1 MAISRDVYR
10 RAAAEPHRVAVAGPY
25 GAVTFAELA
34 GRAERRAAELAGGG
48 IESGGRVDVT
58 HEDPVELLVG
68 LIAADQL
75 DAAAIVGEASWPAE
89 LRAKAVA
96 AAIEAARPHAS
107 NACLIVF
114 TSGSSGT
121 PHPVVRT
128 RRSWIFS
135 FPTFSVF
142 AGVGPDDTV
151 LIPGRLSGS
160 LFLYGTLHALTM
172 GAAVHLLPKWSA
184 DQAAEAAATCTA
196 VHVVPPMLAALVDRL
211 DEGTSLKLAVCAG
224 APLDN
229 DVEERAGKLGI
240 EVVEYYGAA
249 ELSLVAIRRPGAPQ
263 GRFKPFPSVEI
274 RVEDGVLWA
283 KSKYLA
289 SGLAKN
295 EDGYATVDD
304 RVELHA
310 DGSLQVLGRNGEAIL
325 TGGSTVLPEG
335 VERVLRQLPGVVDV
349 AVVGRDHP
357 ELGQVVVAV
366 LELDGQAPTAHD
378 LRQHAA
384 DQLVPGERPRLWYA
398 TDALPRTAS
407 GKVARS
413 QVHDGLADGSL
424 DVRPL

>member
-10 RAAAEPHRVAVAGPY
+10 RAAAEPHRVAVVGGYGP
-25 GAVTFAELA
+25 VTFAELA
-34 GRAERRAAELAGGG
+34 GRAERRAAELTEEGVGA
-48 IESGGRVDVT
+48 GGRVDVT
-58 HEDPVELLVG
+58 NEDPVELLVG

-75 DAAAIVGEASWPAE
+75 DAAAIVGEASWPQD
-89 LRAKAVA
+89 LRHR
-96 AAIEAARPHAS
+96 AIEAAKQAAEPHGS

-142 AGVGPDDTV
+142 AGVGPNDTV

-172 GAAVHLLPKWSA
+172 GAAVQLLPKWSPQA
-184 DQAAEAAATCTA
+184 AAEAAATCTA
-196 VHVVPPMLAALVDRL
+196 VHVVPPMLQAIVERL
-211 DEGTSLKLAVCAG
+211 DEQTSLKLAVCAG
-224 APLDN
+224 AALDQ

-249 ELSLVAIRRPGAPQ
+249 ELSLVAIRRPGAQ
-263 GRFKPFPSVEI
+263 QRRFKPFPGVEI

-295 EDGYATVDD
+295 EDGYATVHD
-304 RVELHA
+304 RVELHP
-310 DGSLQVLGRNGEAIL
+310 DGSLEVLGRDSGAIS

-335 VERVLRQLPGVVDV
+335 VERVLRQLDGVVDA
-349 AVVGRDHP
+349 AVVGREHD
-357 ELGQVVVAV
+357 ELGQVVAAV
-366 LELDGQAPTAHD
+366 LELDGNAPTVND
-378 LRQHAA
+378 LREHAQH
-384 DQLVPGERPRLWYA
+384 QLTNEERPRLWYV

-413 QVHDGLADGSL
+413 QVQAGLADGSL
-424 DVRPL
+424 DVRTL